1 MKNNSAAEKIRKY
14 RVKVVGLDNPSKRLR
29 FLNLDTG
36 SFGYMELGE
45 VSMYDPNDFTSYLMP
60 KEVERLF
67 GQEITVYVCHK
78 QGSERYY
85 SHREV
90 MLEDYQKVHIG
101 SSQICRVVGYF
112 KDGLI
117 MQCSNNSSVV
127 RCKVSDISV
136 APISNLK
143 KQFPI
148 GTEHRIKIIGKN
160 RYDHIIYGSIK
171 ELNKDQLSNYYP
183 GRQIVGRIAQR
194 LKTNDGYII
203 EVSPMVYGIL
213 DSTKTYPLDSNI
225 QCIVTA
231 VRSDKLKLEMLDIDV
246 ND

>member
-1 MKNNSAAEKIRKY
+1 
-14 RVKVVGLDNPSKRLR
+14 
-29 FLNLDTG
+29 
-36 SFGYMELGE
+36 
-45 VSMYDPNDFTSYLMP
+45 
-60 KEVERLF
+60 
-67 GQEITVYVCHK
+67 
-78 QGSERYY
+78 
-85 SHREV
+85 

-136 APISNLK
+136 APIHNLK

-160 RYDHIIYGSIK
+160 RYDHTIYGSIK
-171 ELNKDQLSNYYP
+171 DLCKDQLSNYYP
-183 GRQIVGRIAQR
+183 GRQVVGRIAQR
-194 LKTNDGYII
+194 LRTNDGYII

-225 QCIVTA
+225 RCIVTA

-246 ND
+246 NN